1 MQDVEKEIAAARAQG
16 LDDTDDYI
24 QELQSKWQGYAE
36 SVKEIQEDAK
46 ESAKN
51 AVAELVDYRIDM
63 IKSNGKLQRRIQE
76 KDSAYALGRRTDN
89 KKSVR
94 GVPCF
99 RERDRVLAEKVSRRM
114 LKESCCK
121 GRIRPYERKSQTP
134 QGA

>member
-24 QELQSKWQGYAE
+24 QELQSKWRGYAE

-63 IKSNGKLQRRIQE
+63 IKQDTENK
-76 KDSAYALGRRTDN
+76 KDSLD
-89 KKSVR
+89 KKL
-94 GVPCF
+94 
-99 RERDRVLAEKVSRRM
+99 DY
-114 LKESCCK
+114 LKEFYDK
-121 GRIRPYERKSQTP
+121 HTDMLQGWYRIDRLL
-134 QGA
+134 

>member
-51 AVAELVDYRIDM
+51 AV
-63 IKSNGKLQRRIQE
+63 
-76 KDSAYALGRRTDN
+76 
-89 KKSVR
+89 VR
-94 GVPCF
+94 C
-99 RERDRVLAEKVSRRM
+99 
-114 LKESCCK
+114 
-121 GRIRPYERKSQTP
+121 Q
-134 QGA
+134 

>member
-51 AVAELVDYRIDM
+51 AVVNLEMEIY
-63 IKSNGKLQRRIQE
+63 KLRV
-76 KDSAYALGRRTDN
+76 STDN
-89 KKSVR
+89 LLDEI
-94 GVPCF
+94 
-99 RERDRVLAEKVSRRM
+99 REITMSE
-114 LKESCCK
+114 
-121 GRIRPYERKSQTP
+121 ERNR
-134 QGA
+134 A